1 MAELLR
7 NAWQGWFRV
16 TDEGKL
22 MALFMGSLLFL
33 WIGYEREKQKQLLRY
48 GIMMAICCV
57 LPVTAVILML
67 YQTKF
72 YDYEWI
78 WSAVPVTVLTA
89 YAGTKILSECWQGFR
104 REAWRKGLPVTAG
117 LLLLAYLC
125 SGPGGAYP
133 DRRSAEDR
141 KAETEGLLEI
151 IKTEEETVC
160 LWAPQDIMQYV
171 RAVDGSVL
179 LPYGRD
185 MWQEALGAYSY
196 DTYPADI
203 KKMYRWMCIV
213 EEYRTEDGIVKTDI
227 LREAMEE
234 QKLSTGSCLDAA
246 KRAGVN
252 FLALPDDADIAL
264 LNEVTEY
271 IGAEPRQNQGY
282 YLFRLKE

>member
-1 MAELLR
+1 M
-7 NAWQGWFRV
+7 
-16 TDEGKL
+16 
-22 MALFMGSLLFL
+22 
-33 WIGYEREKQKQLLRY
+33 
-48 GIMMAICCV
+48 
-57 LPVTAVILML
+57 
-67 YQTKF
+67 
-72 YDYEWI
+72 
-78 WSAVPVTVLTA
+78 
-89 YAGTKILSECWQGFR
+89 
-104 REAWRKGLPVTAG
+104 PVTAG

-125 SGPGGAYP
+125 SGPGGADP

-213 EEYRTEDGIVKTDI
+213 EEYRTEDGIVKTDV

-252 FLALPDDADIAL
+252 FLALPDDADITL

>member
-117 LLLLAYLC
+117 LLLGLFVQR
-125 SGPGGAYP
+125 P
-133 DRRSAEDR
+133 RRSGSGQKECGR
-141 KAETEGLLEI
+141 PEGGNG
-151 IKTEEETVC
+151 
-160 LWAPQDIMQYV
+160 
-171 RAVDGSVL
+171 RAFGN
-179 LPYGRD
+179 Y
-185 MWQEALGAYSY
+185 
-196 DTYPADI
+196 
-203 KKMYRWMCIV
+203 
-213 EEYRTEDGIVKTDI
+213 
-227 LREAMEE
+227 
-234 QKLSTGSCLDAA
+234 
-246 KRAGVN
+246 
-252 FLALPDDADIAL
+252 
-264 LNEVTEY
+264 
-271 IGAEPRQNQGY
+271 
-282 YLFRLKE
+282 

>member
-1 MAELLR
+1 MWELMG
-7 NAWQGWFRV
+7 NAWRGWLEF
-16 TDEGKL
+16 TSNGKL
-22 MALFMGSLLFL
+22 CALFLASLVFL
-33 WIGYEREKQKQLLRY
+33 WVYYKRAEQKNVLIY
-48 GIMMAICCV
+48 GAMMTGFCIVPATATV
-57 LPVTAVILML
+57 LMV

-213 EEYRTEDGIVKTDI
+213 EEYRTEDGIVKTDV

-252 FLALPDDADIAL
+252 FLALPDDADITL